1 MDKFLDKA
9 GVFFSMFSYPL
20 LPIESFRYQWDT
32 NFNLSYFIDRQLN
45 GEFDISDGELWKLR
59 LKRYRISF
67 QKIKKALR
75 LAKVLK
81 YAPFVRGVAIGST
94 LSYFNARP
102 FADIDLFVIY
112 EGDKGWV
119 VRFFCLVISL
129 FFGRPGRVKTKRS
142 PVCFNFYLSRQSL
155 NLKFFKISEDDVY
168 LYYWVAQLFPVYGNE
183 IWNEFWAEN
192 MGWVC
197 GRLKQAYPTV
207 TVPGLRADFG
217 AKEKSVLKNLLE
229 KIFSL
234 KMIGSLLAN
243 IEWAWLPLR
252 LKNLVSS
259 GVGVVV
265 GSHVLKFHPQ
275 DKREFYL
282 KKWKS
287 LSEDSR

>member
-1 MDKFLDKA
+1 MDEFLDKA
-9 GVFFSMFSYPL
+9 GVFFSLFSYPL
-20 LPIESFRYQWDT
+20 LPIESFRYQWGTD
-32 NFNLSYFIDRQLN
+32 FSLSYFVDRQLN
-45 GEFDISDGELWKLR
+45 DPMDISDNELWKLR
-59 LKRYRISF
+59 LKRYRISL
-67 QKIKKALR
+67 QKIKKGVR
-75 LAKVLK
+75 LAKFLR
-81 YAPFVRGVAIGST
+81 YAPFVRGVAIAST

-119 VRFFCLVISL
+119 ARFYCLLLSL

-142 PVCFNFYLSRQSL
+142 PACFNFYLSRENL
-155 NLKFFKISEDDVY
+155 NLKFLKIDQDDVY
-168 LYYWVAQLFPVYGNE
+168 LFYWVTQLFPVYGDG
-183 IWNEFWAEN
+183 IWKEFWAEN
-192 MGWVC
+192 IEWVSA
-197 GRLKQAYPTV
+197 GLSRAYPTV
-207 TVPGLRADFG
+207 TVSSLRALSQ
-217 AKEKSVLKNLLE
+217 AKEKSIAKNLLE

-252 LKNLVSS
+252 LKALANNGMS
-259 GVGVVV
+259 VVL
-265 GSHVLKFHPQ
+265 GRHVLKFHPQ